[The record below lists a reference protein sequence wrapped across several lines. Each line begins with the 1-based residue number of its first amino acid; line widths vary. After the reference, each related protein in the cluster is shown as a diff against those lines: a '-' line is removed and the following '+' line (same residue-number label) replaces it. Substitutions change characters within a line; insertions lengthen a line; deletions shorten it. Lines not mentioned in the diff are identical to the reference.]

1 MAPIPR
7 QPPADPSPGSGPR
20 APRAP
25 ALATAPAEL
34 EGGFVVESGRAA
46 GMGTTAEPVA
56 AEGLVQALTAGH
68 GPGCGFGFGS
78 GPGSVRASEAG
89 GRFGPAAAVRP
100 GVPLGLA
107 VAGAAG
113 LASLPGPAAGPAEGL
128 AETVASLPS
137 PAAEPRLKVIVF
149 DDDPTGSQTV
159 HSAPLL
165 LRWDAPTLAAGLRHP
180 SPLLFLLANTRALD
194 PEAARQVVRGI
205 CRALVPAL
213 EEARQAGVIDRWM
226 VVSRGDSTLRGHFP
240 LEVEV
245 IDQEL
250 GPFEATFLAPAFL
263 EGGRTTVAGVHLLQ
277 GEPVHHSAF
286 AQDSLFGYGTSQ
298 LATWAEVKSAG
309 SIVATKVQHIA
320 LQELDPAPETQRA
333 LMRRLATLAGNPLVV
348 VDAERPAHL
357 AAFGAAVR
365 QLLAGGQEPP
375 RRFLFHSAA
384 SLLNGLVDLPPQP
397 RDARALASLC
407 RRGLDGERRPGLV
420 LVGSHVPLAD
430 AQLASLLAEPGCG
443 GVEVPVARV
452 HRVLEGPL
460 PDRLLASLEQEW
472 LERLRDQL
480 AASRT
485 PVLYSSRGELACRHA
500 AERRALGQALAG
512 AMARVAARLAPELG
526 YLISKGGITS
536 HTLLAEGLGLDWVEL
551 QGQLMPG
558 LSLVL
563 VPPAGSSGAESAP
576 VEGIKALPL
585 VTVPGNLGDPDTLVR
600 LRRWLEGGG

>member
-1 MAPIPR
+1 MVELPSEPFSF
-7 QPPADPSPGSGPR
+7 PP
-20 APRAP
+20 
-25 ALATAPAEL
+25 
-34 EGGFVVESGRAA
+34 
-46 GMGTTAEPVA
+46 GT
-56 AEGLVQALTAGH
+56 
-68 GPGCGFGFGS
+68 
-78 GPGSVRASEAG
+78 
-89 GRFGPAAAVRP
+89 
-100 GVPLGLA
+100 
-107 VAGAAG
+107 
-113 LASLPGPAAGPAEGL
+113 PGP
-128 AETVASLPS
+128 PS
-137 PAAEPRLKVIVF
+137 APQLKVIVF

-165 LRWDAPTLAAGLRHP
+165 LRWDASTLAAGLRHP

-194 PEAARQVVRGI
+194 PEAARRRVREI

-213 EEARQAGVIDRWM
+213 AEARQAAAIDRWL

-245 IDQEL
+245 IEQEL

-286 AQDSLFGYGTSQ
+286 ARDTFFGYGTSD
-298 LATWAEVKSAG
+298 LAAWAQEKSGGRIAAA
-309 SIVATKVQHIA
+309 SVQHLA
-320 LQELDPAPETQRA
+320 LAELEPTAAAQRA
-333 LMRRLATLAGNPLVV
+333 LRQRLEALAGNPLVV

-357 AAFGAAVR
+357 AAFGAVVR
-365 QLLAGGQEPP
+365 ELVAGSQDPP
-375 RRFLFHSAA
+375 RRFLFQSAA
-384 SLLNGLVDLPPQP
+384 SLLNGLVALPTQP
-397 RDARALASLC
+397 RDARALAALC
-407 RRGLDGERRPGLV
+407 RRGPDGGRRPGLL

-430 AQLASLLAEPGCG
+430 AQLATLLAEPGCG

-460 PDRLLASLEQEW
+460 PDKLLASLEQEW

-480 AASRT
+480 IAGRT
-485 PVLYSSRGELACRHA
+485 PVLFTSRGELVCRHA

-536 HTLLAEGLGLDWVEL
+536 HTLLAEGLGLDWLDL
-551 QGQLMPG
+551 QGQLQPG

-563 VPPAGSSGAESAP
+563 VPAAGSTGAVAAR
-576 VEGIKALPL
+576 VEGIEALPL
-585 VTVPGNLGDPDTLVR
+585 VTVPGNLGEADTLVR
-600 LRRWLEGGG
+600 LWQLLEGLA